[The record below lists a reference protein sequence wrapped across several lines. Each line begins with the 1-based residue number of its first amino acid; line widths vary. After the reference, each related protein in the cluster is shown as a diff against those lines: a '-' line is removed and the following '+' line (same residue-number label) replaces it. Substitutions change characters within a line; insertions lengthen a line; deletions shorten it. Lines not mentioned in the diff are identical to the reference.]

1 MRRQK
6 LIIFLIKQ
14 VLFSFEMREYAS
26 FAEMNMILWPLQ
38 NHSHCR
44 LLIVEICVIHL
55 RNFKTLIYWKTLFLL
70 KYFSSLKT
78 DFACHVL
85 FFLFFY
91 FLIRMTT
98 ETTHNP
104 CSSQIRCSIP
114 VLIMMLNKAR
124 VKKKP
129 SAPYNLSLI

>member
-26 FAEMNMILWPLQ
+26 FAEMNMILWPLR
-38 NHSHCR
+38 NHSYCR
-44 LLIVEICVIHL
+44 LLIVE
-55 RNFKTLIYWKTLFLL
+55 NFKTLIYWKTLLLL

-114 VLIMMLNKAR
+114 VLIMMLTQAR
-124 VKKKP
+124 VKNKP